1 MIQDLLIGLQKQ
13 LRMQLN
19 LLMNKQLKN
28 LNLFTIRF
36 PVPAIVSIL
45 HRMSGVVIFL
55 LMPFITIGFC
65 ISLKSENEFAYI
77 ISMFNLWP
85 MKILG
90 AILTWGIF
98 HHFIAGCRHLLL
110 DMQIGNDLIV
120 ARFTS
125 KTVLILSFI
134 FTALVILI

>member
-1 MIQDLLIGLQKQ
+1 MITKQ
-13 LRMQLN
+13 P
-19 LLMNKQLKN
+19 KN

-36 PVPAIVSIL
+36 PIPAIVSIL
-45 HRMSGVVIFL
+45 HRMSGVIIFL
-55 LMPFITIGFC
+55 LMPVITIAFC
-65 ISLKSENEFAYI
+65 MSLMSSSDFASVILI
-77 ISMFNLWP
+77 INLWP
-85 MKILG
+85 LRILG
-90 AILTWGIF
+90 AILTWGVF

-134 FTALVILI
+134 FTALVFLI

>member
-1 MIQDLLIGLQKQ
+1 MMTKQ
-13 LRMQLN
+13 P
-19 LLMNKQLKN
+19 KN

-36 PVPAIVSIL
+36 PIPAIVSIL

-55 LMPFITIGFC
+55 LMPAITIAFC
-65 ISLKSENEFAYI
+65 MSLMSSSDFSSVILI
-77 ISMFNLWP
+77 INLWP
-85 MKILG
+85 LRILG
-90 AILTWGIF
+90 AILTWGVF

-110 DMQIGNDLIV
+110 DMQIGNDLII

-134 FTALVILI
+134 FTVLVILI